1 MFNLLKKVLE
11 SIKTPPMSDL
21 ETYLVSKKPQSS
33 GDLDYWIERYE
44 LEKQQRAFSAII

>member
-1 MFNLLKKVLE
+1 MLNLLKKVLE
-11 SIKTPPMSDL
+11 SFKASAMSDL
-21 ETYLVSKKPQSS
+21 ETYLATKGPQSP